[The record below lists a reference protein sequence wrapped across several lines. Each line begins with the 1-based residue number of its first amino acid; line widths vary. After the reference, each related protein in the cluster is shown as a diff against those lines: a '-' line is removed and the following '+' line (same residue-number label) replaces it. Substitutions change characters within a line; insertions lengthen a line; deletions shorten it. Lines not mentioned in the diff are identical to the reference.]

1 LTAGVELEA
10 PDAPTSRKHRIL
22 HLADAGALAN
32 SILAG
37 AGGANLVA
45 VTVIPVHAALST
57 IAILALFG
65 ALIGAS
71 IGSVQ
76 TVLRQVG
83 VRARVAIWIGLGCLG
98 GTLVAKKLGAFDKLD
113 GPYAKLSLAT
123 IVAGFV
129 GGLALGSCLS
139 VLHPGPDGRSL
150 LARLPV
156 RWRWVFVVCSLLVGA
171 ALVIYETT
179 AFWLY
184 TYPAARQTL
193 NVVAVLCGYSGLLV
207 LLQSVSWSARRAFT
221 RGVAVF
227 AVLGASAISGLW
239 ARDVNAMTSLGPLEH
254 AISAFRWGTDWDR
267 DGASGLFGGGDCA
280 PHDPAIYPTAKEIP
294 GNGVDENCQFG
305 DAKPRRPVA
314 TSSAGPPTQPSPV
327 NFLLVTVDS
336 LRPDHTSAYGYARDT
351 TPNLAHFA
359 RRALRFDSAY
369 TSGGW
374 TCLALP
380 STFSGVRVR
389 RLDWEPIGLT
399 KTLELVPVGGDGQL
413 PSDHEAN
420 WMLTYPKSAKRWTL
434 QAALR
439 KRGIRTAAV
448 LSRNIAH
455 FTRFIGEGWDAI
467 DVSPTGADK
476 SVTPLAV
483 SRLASFGASPGFLW
497 VHYFNPHHPQQ
508 FHENAAQF
516 GESIRDRY
524 DHEVAATDFEI
535 GKLLGAVDAHPG
547 RPTVV
552 LIASDHGE
560 GIDDTRQWHG
570 TDLFEES
577 IRILMLLRV
586 PGGKT
591 KTVSAPV
598 SLVDI
603 APTVL
608 ALTQTPAPPDLD
620 GEDLQRVAEDRIVFT
635 DLFRIDL
642 SGSVYMDQVAATG
655 LGYRLTH
662 DRRRH
667 RLALTRMG
675 DLAQP
680 PVELEPDATP
690 AALREALGKYM
701 ELASDFAR

>member
-1 LTAGVELEA
+1 LTAHVELKVS
-10 PDAPTSRKHRIL
+10 DARPSGKNRL
-22 HLADAGALAN
+22 FYSVNADALAN

-45 VTVIPVHAALST
+45 VTVMPAHALLST
-57 IAILALFG
+57 VAILALFG
-65 ALIGAS
+65 ALIGAL
-71 IGSVQ
+71 IGSLQ
-76 TVLRQVG
+76 AVLRQIG
-83 VRARVAIWIGLGCLG
+83 FRARVAIWIGIGCLG
-98 GTLVAKKLGAFDKLD
+98 GTLVATKLGAFDKLD
-113 GPYAKLSLAT
+113 GPYAKLSLA
-123 IVAGFV
+123 IIIAGFI
-129 GGLALGSCLS
+129 GGAALGSALS
-139 VLHPGPDGRSL
+139 VLHPDPDGRSL

-156 RWRWVFVVCSLLVGA
+156 GRRSIFVMCSLLVGA

-193 NVVAVLCGYSGLLV
+193 NVVAVLCGYSGILV
-207 LLQSVSWSARRAFT
+207 LLQSVAWSARRALV
-221 RGVAVF
+221 RRVAMF
-227 AVLGASAISGLW
+227 ALLGASAISGLW
-239 ARDVNAMTSLGPLEH
+239 ARDVNMVVSLGPLEH
-254 AISAFRWGTDWDR
+254 AISAFRWATDWDR
-267 DGASGLFGGGDCA
+267 DGASGFFGGGDCA
-280 PHDPAIYPTAKEIP
+280 PHDAAIYPTAKEIP
-294 GNGVDENCQFG
+294 GNGLDDNCQYG
-305 DAKPRRPVA
+305 DAKPRRPLA
-314 TSSAGPPTQPSPV
+314 TSSAGRPAQPSPV
-327 NFLLVTVDS
+327 NFMLVTVDS

-351 TPNLAHFA
+351 TPNLARFA
-359 RRALRFDSAY
+359 RGALRFDSAY

-439 KRGIRTAAV
+439 ERGMRTAAV

-516 GESIRDRY
+516 GESVRDRY
-524 DHEVAATDFEI
+524 DHEVAATDLEI
-535 GKLLGAVDAHPG
+535 GKLLEAVDAHPG

-570 TDLFEES
+570 TDLFEDS

-586 PGGKT
+586 PAGKT
-591 KTVSAPV
+591 GVISAPV
-598 SLVDI
+598 SLIDI

-608 ALTQTPAPPDLD
+608 ALTQTPSPPDLD
-620 GEDLQRVAEDRIVFT
+620 GEDLQRVTEDRIVFT

-642 SGSVYMDQVAATG
+642 NASLYMDQVAATG
-655 LGYRLTH
+655 LGYRLIY
-662 DRRRH
+662 DRRRN

-680 PVELEPDATP
+680 PVELEPDAIP
-690 AALREALGKYM
+690 AALREALGMYM
-701 ELASDFAR
+701 ELASDFAQ

>member
-1 LTAGVELEA
+1 LTARVELEA
-10 PDAPTSRKHRIL
+10 ADARTSRKHRIL
-22 HLADAGALAN
+22 RLADAGALAN

-45 VTVIPVHAALST
+45 ATVIPAHALLS
-57 IAILALFG
+57 IVAILALFG

-71 IGSVQ
+71 IGSLQ
-76 TVLRQVG
+76 AVLRQIG
-83 VRARVAIWIGLGCLG
+83 FRGRVAIWIGLGCLASI
-98 GTLVAKKLGAFDKLD
+98 LVVKKLGAFDKLD

-123 IVAGFV
+123 IAAGFI
-129 GGLALGSCLS
+129 GGVALGSSLS
-139 VLHPGPDGRSL
+139 ALHPGPDGRSL

-156 RWRWVFVVCSLLVGA
+156 RWRWVFVACSLLVGA

-184 TYPAARQTL
+184 TYPAARQML
-193 NVVAVLCGYSGLLV
+193 NVVAILCGYSALLV
-207 LLQSVSWSARRAFT
+207 LLQSVSWSARRALV
-221 RGVAVF
+221 RRVAVF

-239 ARDVNAMTSLGPLEH
+239 ARDVNTVVSLGPLEH
-254 AISAFRWGTDWDR
+254 AISALRWSTDWDR

-280 PHDPAIYPTAKEIP
+280 PHDRAIYPTAKEIP
-294 GNGVDENCQFG
+294 GNGIDENCQFG
-305 DAKPRRPVA
+305 DAKPRRLSA
-314 TSSAGPPTQPSPV
+314 TSSAGRPAQPSPV
-327 NFLLVTVDS
+327 NFVIITVDS
-336 LRPDHTSAYGYARDT
+336 LRPDHTSAYGYSRDT
-351 TPNLAHFA
+351 TPNLARFA
-359 RRALRFDSAY
+359 RGALRFDSAY

-399 KTLELVPVGGDGQL
+399 KALELIPVGPDRQL

-439 KRGIRTAAV
+439 ERGIRTAAV

-455 FTRFIGEGWDAI
+455 FASFIGEGWDAI
-467 DVSPTGADK
+467 DVSSTGMDK

-483 SRLASFGASPGFLW
+483 NRLASFGASPGFLW
-497 VHYFNPHHPQQ
+497 IHYFNPHHPQQ
-508 FHENAAQF
+508 RHENGTQF
-516 GESIRDRY
+516 GDSIRDRY
-524 DHEVAATDFEI
+524 DHEVAATDYEI
-535 GKLLGAVDAHPG
+535 GKLLEAVDAHPG

-552 LIASDHGE
+552 LVASDHGE

-570 TDLFEES
+570 TDLFEDS

-591 KTVSAPV
+591 GTVTTPV

-608 ALTQTPAPPDLD
+608 ALTQTPSPPDLD
-620 GEDLQRVAEDRIVFT
+620 GEDLQRVAQDRIVFT
-635 DLFRIDL
+635 DLFRINL

-655 LGYRLTH
+655 LGYRLTY
-662 DRRRH
+662 DRIRNTM
-667 RLALTRMG
+667 ALTRMG
-675 DLAQP
+675 DPAQP
-680 PVELEPDATP
+680 PVELDPEVTP
-690 AALREALGKYM
+690 SALREGLGAYM
-701 ELASDFAR
+701 ELASDFER